1 MATISRTGIA
11 GGGTISP
18 AHITNIID
26 ALDGTSST
34 TTVVA
39 SGSFSGS
46 LTGHATSATSASYA
60 ITATSAS
67 YAITATSAS
76 YAITTT
82 SASFATTATSAS
94 YAATASYVANVS
106 SFPFTG
112 SAIISGS
119 LRITGPLQ
127 VTGSLNVSAGIATP
141 QFTINA
147 ANTASAGQ
155 HLVLDLNLIAKSGGT
170 GQFIVPSVI
179 PSVTPAA
186 GALYWDDANSALY
199 IYQSSG
205 GGGWR
210 SVLLS

>member
-11 GGGTISP
+11 GGSTISP
-18 AHITNIID
+18 THITNIID

-60 ITATSAS
+60 ITTTSAS

-76 YAITTT
+76 YAITAT

-106 SFPFTG
+106 SFPYTG

-119 LRITGPLQ
+119 LQ

-186 GALYWDDANSALY
+186 GALYWDDNNSTLY
-199 IYQSSG
+199 IYQG
-205 GGGWR
+205 AGTGWR
-210 SVLLS
+210 SVLLT

>member
-26 ALDGTSST
+26 ALDGSSST

-46 LTGHATSATSASYA
+46 LTGHSTSATSASYAITSTSASYA

-67 YAITATSAS
+67 YAI
-76 YAITTT
+76 
-82 SASFATTATSAS
+82 TATSAS

-119 LRITGPLQ
+119 LR

-170 GQFIVPSVI
+170 GQFIVPSGV

-199 IYQSSG
+199 IYQGAGS
-205 GGGWR
+205 GWR
-210 SVLLS
+210 SVLLT

>member
-11 GGGTISP
+11 GGSTISP
-18 AHITNIID
+18 THITNIID

-46 LTGHATSATSASYA
+46 LTGHATSATSASYE

-82 SASFATTATSAS
+82 SASYAITATSAS

-119 LRITGPLQ
+119 LQI
-127 VTGSLNVSAGIATP
+127 TGSLNVSAGIATP

-155 HLVLDLNLIAKSGGT
+155 HLVLDLSFIGKSGGT
-170 GQFIVPSVI
+170 GQFIVPSSL
-179 PSVTPAA
+179 PSGTPAA
-186 GALYWDDANSALY
+186 GTLYWDDNNSTLY
-199 IYQSSG
+199 IYQFNGVGS
-205 GGGWR
+205 W
-210 SVLLS
+210 LKLPLT

>member
-26 ALDGTSST
+26 ALDGSSST
-34 TTVVA
+34 TTVIA

-46 LTGHATSATSASYA
+46 LTGHASSATSASYAITSTSASYA

-76 YAITTT
+76 YAI
-82 SASFATTATSAS
+82 TATSAS

-119 LRITGPLQ
+119 LQI
-127 VTGSLNVSAGIATP
+127 TGSLNVSAGIATP

-155 HLVLDLNLIAKSGGT
+155 HLVLDLNLMAKSGGT
-170 GQFIVPSVI
+170 GQFIIPSVI
-179 PSVTPAA
+179 PSATPKT
-186 GALYWDDANSALY
+186 GTMYWDDANSVLY

-210 SVLLS
+210 GVLLS

>member
-60 ITATSAS
+60 I
-67 YAITATSAS
+67 
-76 YAITTT
+76 
-82 SASFATTATSAS
+82 TATSAS

>member
-11 GGGTISP
+11 GGSTISP
-18 AHITNIID
+18 THITNIID

-82 SASFATTATSAS
+82 SASYAITATSAS

-119 LRITGPLQ
+119 LQ

-155 HLVLDLNLIAKSGGT
+155 HLVLDLNNIAKSGGT
-170 GQFIVPSVI
+170 GQFIVPSII

-186 GALYWDDANSALY
+186 GALYWDDATHTLFIYSLTNSGWA
-199 IYQSSG
+199 SSTFTI
-205 GGGWR
+205 
-210 SVLLS
+210 